1 MNRLAITRV
10 SVYEKSNKI
19 HLAYIMLDE
28 KREFA
33 DFQIFHEEETLLNG
47 IYVGRV
53 ENIVT
58 NIKGAFIR
66 ISPKQIC
73 YLPLEDLKAPIY
85 VKKQSA
91 HKTLCMGDEI
101 VIQVIKDAVKT
112 KEPVCSAKLTMS
124 GKYCVLTT
132 DNTSFGIS
140 KKITG
145 ANHLKMSQY
154 LNEYIDTGA
163 QHGFG
168 LIIRTN
174 ALEAKEEELRTDIEE
189 TITRFVKLKEKAVHL
204 CAYSVL
210 EKPKAPFLQ
219 KLKSI
224 DLSVLDGIYM
234 DEEDIFN
241 EIAEHLP
248 YLKEKGLLKLYQD
261 EKVSLGTL
269 YNFRGSLD
277 KLIEKRVWLK
287 SGANIIIEQLETMT
301 VIDVNSGKNNSKK
314 EEAVLEINKEAAVE
328 IARQLRLRNISGM
341 ILVDFINMKSKK
353 YMDELITLLKEQIKK
368 DPVPCDF
375 IDVTKLGLA
384 ELTRKKTYKSLKE
397 LLQ

>member
-1 MNRLAITRV
+1 
-10 SVYEKSNKI
+10 
-19 HLAYIMLDE
+19 
-28 KREFA
+28 
-33 DFQIFHEEETLLNG
+33 
-47 IYVGRV
+47 
-53 ENIVT
+53 
-58 NIKGAFIR
+58 
-66 ISPKQIC
+66 
-73 YLPLEDLKAPIY
+73 
-85 VKKQSA
+85 
-91 HKTLCMGDEI
+91 
-101 VIQVIKDAVKT
+101 
-112 KEPVCSAKLTMS
+112 
-124 GKYCVLTT
+124 
-132 DNTSFGIS
+132 
-140 KKITG
+140 
-145 ANHLKMSQY
+145 
-154 LNEYIDTGA
+154 
-163 QHGFG
+163 
-168 LIIRTN
+168 
-174 ALEAKEEELRTDIEE
+174 
-189 TITRFVKLKEKAVHL
+189 
-204 CAYSVL
+204 
-210 EKPKAPFLQ
+210 
-219 KLKSI
+219 
-224 DLSVLDGIYM
+224 M